1 MKSIKQKIFL
11 NLFITTSVLLP
22 FFVGFNF
29 LGIGWAISSVN
40 FMFIGLLSLLV
51 SIGFLANR
59 VIFKLDEISKT
70 TYQEI
75 YNEKLKEQKIRLSNL
90 NKKLQK
96 TKDEKDE
103 NLLKQLKSVYEGFL
117 VDVQENKISQFLST
131 STADEVDLIFENC
144 IQKLEHSY
152 EIYQTSKDLVGK
164 SKQESEEQ
172 RNLIISQVEKDISHF
187 VDMISRIRA
196 LRLKT
201 TLEDSEEIKR
211 RLSIQLKA
219 AERTQIE
226 MERVKN
232 PDDLTRFKEFTDN

>member
-11 NLFITTSVLLP
+11 NLFVTTSVLLP
-22 FFVGFNF
+22 FFIGFNF

-40 FMFIGLLSLLV
+40 FMFLGLISLLI
-51 SIGFLANR
+51 SIGSLANR
-59 VIFKLDEISKT
+59 TIFKLEEISKT

-75 YNEKLKEQKIRLSNL
+75 YNEKLKEQKIRLSTL

-96 TKDEKDE
+96 TRNEKDE
-103 NLLKQLKSVYEGFL
+103 NLLKQLRTVYEGFSE
-117 VDVQENKISQFLST
+117 DVRENKMSQFLST
-131 STADEVDLIFENC
+131 STANEVDLIFENC

-152 EIYQTSKDLVGK
+152 EIYQTSKDLIGK

-172 RNLIISQVEKDISHF
+172 RNLILSQVEKDIEHF

-201 TLEDSEEIKR
+201 SLDDSEEIKR
-211 RLSIQLKA
+211 RLSIQLRA
-219 AERTQIE
+219 AERTQVE

-232 PDDLTRFKEFTDN
+232 PDDLTRFKEFRDS